1 MDGDRPLRL
10 ATRGSAQARTQA
22 EAVATALMTAH
33 PGRTVELVFVD
44 TLGDR
49 TQHAEVPLHT
59 IGGQGV
65 FVKEVQSA
73 VLRGDADMAA
83 HSAKDLPST
92 AADGLHLAAFCRRRD
107 ARDVLIGSTLDG
119 LPNGAPVATGS
130 VRRRAQL
137 WVVRPDLQFLEL
149 RGNIHTRLGKVPEG
163 GAIVMAAAALEVL
176 DLIGEISDYL
186 PPSSFVPSPG
196 QGCVAVE
203 CRADD
208 HETIELLGAID
219 HGPTRWAVEA
229 ERAFMAE
236 LGSGCSLPVG
246 AHASDGVLTAF
257 LADAGHTRHVIDTL
271 ELPDDH
277 DLAVIHSAA
286 LARSMRDRLQ

>member
-22 EAVATALMTAH
+22 QAVATALMTAH

-92 AADGLHLAAFCRRRD
+92 AADGLHLAAFCTRRD
-107 ARDVLIGSTLDG
+107 ARDVLIGSTLDE

-137 WVVRPDLQFLEL
+137 SVVRPDLQFLEL
-149 RGNIHTRLGKVPEG
+149 RGNIHTRLGKVPAG
-163 GAIVMAAAALEVL
+163 GAIVMAAAALDVL

-186 PPSSFVPSPG
+186 PPSTFVPSPG

-208 HETIELLGAID
+208 QETIELLGAID
-219 HGPTRWAVEA
+219 HGPTRRAVET

-257 LADAGHTRHVIDTL
+257 LADAGHTRHVIDML

>member
-10 ATRGSAQARTQA
+10 ATRGSAQARTQSQ
-22 EAVATALMTAH
+22 AVAAALMTAH

-73 VLRGDADMAA
+73 VLRGDADMAV

-92 AADGLHLAAFCRRRD
+92 TAEGLWLAAFCLRRD
-107 ARDVLIGSTLDG
+107 ARDVLIGSTLDE
-119 LPNGAPVATGS
+119 LASGAPVATGS

-137 WVVRPDLQFLEL
+137 SVVRPDLVFLEL
-149 RGNIHTRLGKVPEG
+149 RGNIHTRLGKVPDG
-163 GAIVMAAAALEVL
+163 GAIVMAAAALDVL
-176 DLIGEISDYL
+176 DLISEISDYL
-186 PPSSFVPSPG
+186 PPSTFVPSPG

-203 CRADD
+203 CRDD
-208 HETIELLGAID
+208 DRELIELLAAID
-219 HGPTRWAVEA
+219 HSPTRRAVEA

-246 AHASDGVLTAF
+246 AHAVDGALTAF
-257 LADAGHTRHVIDTL
+257 LADADRGRHLVDSVS
-271 ELPDDH
+271 LPDDH
-277 DLAVIHSAA
+277 HLALVHSAA
-286 LARSMRDRLQ
+286 LARSMHDRLQ